1 MRNLIGLSVCLL
13 LMWSCGY
20 EPRPFDANLSE
31 RLDSLASVDQA
42 VQTALF
48 TTSSKAEYDSLH
60 LLKEKTFVRHCA
72 WLKQYLNTEGYPG
85 FDRVGEESS
94 SNFWLMVQ
102 HCDEDLDFQKQVLRA
117 LKMEVDRE
125 NASGSNYAYLYDRV
139 QINQG
144 LEQSYGTQLDYSW
157 DGQAFAR
164 PVRDSLAVNERRLAL
179 GLEPLED
186 YLAWVTEA
194 HRARNKDYYEALR
207 DSLGL

>member
-1 MRNLIGLSVCLL
+1 MRNLLRLTCCLL
-13 LMWSCGY
+13 FFSSCGY
-20 EPRPFDANLSE
+20 QPEPFNAALSE
-31 RLDSLASVDQA
+31 RLDSLATVDQA

-48 TTSSKAEYDSLH
+48 TTSSKTEYDSL
-60 LLKEKTFVRHCA
+60 LQIKEKTFVRHCA
-72 WLKQYLNTEGYPG
+72 WLKQYLSAEGYPG

-102 HCDEDLDFQKQVLRA
+102 HCDEDLEFQKQVLQA
-117 LKMEVDRE
+117 LKVEVDRE
-125 NASGSNYAYLYDRV
+125 NGSGSNYAYLYDRV

-144 LEQSYGTQLDYSW
+144 LEQYYGTQLDYSW
-157 DGQAFAR
+157 DGQAFAQA
-164 PVRDSLAVNERRLAL
+164 VRDSLGVNERRLAL